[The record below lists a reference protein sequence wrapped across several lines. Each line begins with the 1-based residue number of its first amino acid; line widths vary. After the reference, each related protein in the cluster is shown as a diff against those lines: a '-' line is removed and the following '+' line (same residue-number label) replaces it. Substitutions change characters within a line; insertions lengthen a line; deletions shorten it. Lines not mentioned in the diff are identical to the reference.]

1 MHVQSLIRIAYV
13 VVSPR
18 HFVFNYKTRFRVLI
32 NCSICVLCVY
42 VFTFEVYMNFS
53 LCVFMYHVQSL
64 ENFVETVET
73 WKRLIGGFATSPLF
87 FRIVII
93 IN

>member
-1 MHVQSLIRIAYV
+1 MWLFRHVILFSIT
-13 VVSPR
+13 
-18 HFVFNYKTRFRVLI
+18 TRFRVLI

-64 ENFVETVET
+64 ENFVENVET
-73 WKRLIGGFATSPLF
+73 
-87 FRIVII
+87 
-93 IN
+93 